1 MHSSQTEQSSM
12 LASIHEQCEM
22 HRKAAFYRRK
32 AAMSYIKV
40 ADVDIT
46 QVNKEIIF
54 SVATYFIKKSK
65 SSGIRWVSVEFENLV
80 SFWKL
85 IFLWSNLTVL
95 KPCSQWHVTNDLL
108 RNPYFN
114 PFSTSVSLLCPLSET
129 LVEYGLINRVSDS
142 TSWERTGGVQTKL
155 SLT

>member
-1 MHSSQTEQSSM
+1 M

-54 SVATYFIKKSK
+54 SVAKHKVNKSK
-65 SSGIRWVSVEFENLV
+65 SSTIR
-80 SFWKL
+80 
-85 IFLWSNLTVL
+85 
-95 KPCSQWHVTNDLL
+95 
-108 RNPYFN
+108 
-114 PFSTSVSLLCPLSET
+114 
-129 LVEYGLINRVSDS
+129 
-142 TSWERTGGVQTKL
+142 
-155 SLT
+155 